1 MAAANRLVV
10 FIALISLTSSPALA
24 TDGKP
29 LQDYCVADNFFNNAV
44 PMNGF
49 ACKPPQSV
57 TPNDF
62 TFSGLNKPGDTANP
76 AGFKVTLV
84 TVDQIPGLNT
94 QGLSMGRLDFGP
106 GGVNAPHIHPRASE
120 MLIVMEGSLEVGFVT
135 TLPETKLI
143 TKVLQ
148 AGEAFVFPQALT
160 HYQRNVG
167 KGPAV
172 AISALDSQNPGT
184 QRVVA
189 AVLGSNPK
197 LPVEVVAKALQADN
211 NVAAQLLS
219 KFK

>member
-29 LQDYCVADNFFNNAV
+29 LQDYCVADKGGDNAV

-106 GGVNAPHIHPRASE
+106 GGVNAPHIHPRAS
-120 MLIVMEGSLEVGFVT
+120 EVGFVT

>member
-1 MAAANRLVV
+1 MAIGNCLVV
-10 FIALISLTSSPALA
+10 FTITLLSLASSPVLA

-29 LQDYCVADNFFNNAV
+29 LQDYCVADKSGAV

-49 ACKPPQSV
+49 ACKPPESV
-57 TPNDF
+57 KADDF
-62 TFSGLNKPGDTANP
+62 TFRGLNKPGDTNNT
-76 AGFKVTLV
+76 AGFKATLV
-84 TVDQIPGLNT
+84 TVNQIPGLNT
-94 QGLSMGRLDFGP
+94 QGVSMVRLDFAP

-120 MLIVMEGSLEVGFVT
+120 LLIVMEGTLEVGFVT

-167 KGPAV
+167 KEAAV
-172 AISALDSQNPGT
+172 GIAALDSQNPGT
-184 QRVVA
+184 QPVVA
-189 AVLGSNPK
+189 AVLGSCPK
-197 LPVEVVAKALQADN
+197 IPVEVVAKALQADDS
-211 NVAAQLLS
+211 VATQLQS

>member
-29 LQDYCVADNFFNNAV
+29 LQDYCVADKGGAV

-94 QGLSMGRLDFGP
+94 QGLSMGRLD
-106 GGVNAPHIHPRASE
+106 
-120 MLIVMEGSLEVGFVT
+120 VGFVT